1 MADPQQQLFQ
11 YLQMLIGSGGIGNL
25 DSSGNPEP
33 YDLGTASQEGTLY
46 NKQDGLIGS
55 LLFGGTP
62 GGSDPATFEDVV
74 TYEPVKDFMTD
85 PLNRYLGE
93 GSEGSIESLIAQL
106 IRSGQSQGQI
116 IKALD
121 TPPEGGVSPLAS
133 LGEEELERVTS
144 LVGEMHSS
152 RSDYNEWKDQVP
164 ASERDQ
170 NDEPLSRLEV
180 RTKSPAAQKYADAGI
195 PHPFEQWRDDDLANV
210 SGSQLDTDVAAFGRD
225 QSMQALKDLQK
236 ELSNAQQT
244 NFETDRSQ
252 DRTPGD
258 IPERPDTGRPLPS
271 YMTAPSYRSD
281 GDLTSSWS
289 GSADKLGK
297 VGGVVGRAIGSVFGG
312 DGNRD
317 GVVYGRGILPNAG
330 KNSAS
335 NTGRIDTTGLMQQM
349 EAARTQ
355 KFKDNRAWDDAR
367 IVSENQKERAG
378 YRRKNKES
386 TGQTPHMTALMNQ
399 MMAQRG
405 LGQ

>member
-62 GGSDPATFEDVV
+62 GGSDPATFEDIV

-106 IRSGQSQGQI
+106 IRSGQNQSKVMQ
-116 IKALD
+116 ALG
-121 TPPEGGVSPLAS
+121 TPPEGGVSPLES
-133 LGEEELERVTS
+133 LSEEELERVTS

-195 PHPFEQWRDDDLANV
+195 PNPFEQWQDSDLGNIQGEAFKVQQARGNRD
-210 SGSQLDTDVAAFGRD
+210 S
-225 QSMQALKDLQK
+225 SMQALQDLEK
-236 ELSNAQQT
+236 ELSNAQRINTQAGRA
-244 NFETDRSQ
+244 TDT
-252 DRTPGD
+252 TPGSNSPSPMSQPSVPTPTPAWENPIGQPKQGAD
-258 IPERPDTGRPLPS
+258 GVWRSNIASQSDTVSPNAFTASVSPTAGQNARQPESGNSGRVDTTELMRQLGGARKS
-271 YMTAPSYRSD
+271 SD
-281 GDLTSSWS
+281 RNQERYLDAYS
-289 GSADKLGK
+289 DK
-297 VGGVVGRAIGSVFGG
+297 VGEQQYV
-312 DGNRD
+312 NRRREIREK
-317 GVVYGRGILPNAG
+317 RG
-330 KNSAS
+330 
-335 NTGRIDTTGLMQQM
+335 
-349 EAARTQ
+349 
-355 KFKDNRAWDDAR
+355 
-367 IVSENQKERAG
+367 
-378 YRRKNKES
+378 Y
-386 TGQTPHMTALMNQ
+386 TPHMQAMMNQ